1 MSLSSGNRKNSF
13 VPSDRV
19 GISICLAISFIA
31 WFLTKM
37 SKEYLDE
44 YDFAIRYEIPE
55 HLTTQQL
62 PSDRL
67 STELR
72 AKGWAFLRMALSRS
86 DDTLVVNTGEYLQQ
100 NISSRLALANHLRDQ
115 ITDQIEIR
123 SITPEQLSFRLV
135 EKSRK
140 KIPVVLAG
148 PLPLDGQH
156 QMRESPRFE
165 PDSITIFGPAETIA
179 GVTQWYVE
187 YEGEPLNADA
197 RISVALQPTEN
208 GITFDTA
215 SIDLVTAIEQIT
227 EKEIYVPITLP
238 DSLTGKVQ
246 VFPDEALVRCTVG
259 LSKFDDISASQFTL
273 VARPGNAK
281 NTFDVSVVDKP
292 DMVELLSYSPRQVEV
307 FRINQ

>member
-1 MSLSSGNRKNSF
+1 MSLSSGNRKSSF

-44 YDFAIRYEIPE
+44 HDFAVRYEIPE

-62 PSDRL
+62 PADRL

-72 AKGWAFLRMALSRS
+72 AKGWAFLRMVLTRS
-86 DDTLVVNTGEYLQQ
+86 EDTLVVNTGEYLQQ

-115 ITDQIEIR
+115 VTDQIEIR

-135 EKSRK
+135 EKAK
-140 KIPVVLAG
+140 KRIPVVMAG

-156 QMRESPRFE
+156 QMREEARFE
-165 PDSITIFGPAETIA
+165 PDSVTIFGPAETIA
-179 GVTQWYVE
+179 SISQWYME
-187 YEGEPLNADA
+187 YEGEELDTDT
-197 RISVALQPTEN
+197 RISLSLQPTEN
-208 GITFDTA
+208 GVTFDTSA
-215 SIDLVTAIEQIT
+215 IDLVVAIEQIT

-238 DSLTGKVQ
+238 DSLAGKVQ
-246 VFPDEALVRCTVG
+246 VFPDEALIRCSVG
-259 LSKFDDISASQFTL
+259 LSKFDEISASQFTL
-273 VARPGNAK
+273 VAQPGSAK
-281 NTFDVSVVDKP
+281 NIFEVSVKNKP
-292 DMVELLSYSPRQVEV
+292 EIVELLSYSPRQVEV